1 MHLLQQAALSRELI
15 KVHIGHDCCWE
26 LNASATYWRSSCFL
40 KLINFVYW
48 LNVQSVDVKSWVA
61 YFTSVCVTVDL
72 CRISANLD
80 SYIQSNSFPCFAASS
95 PAGCPEK
102 LPKSP
107 WPFISQGWW
116 INMHT
121 SNLPCHTLA
130 MEPSHL
136 WNNQGPPSQP
146 AQRFSG
152 PAVTRSKWPFTDGAH
167 NIGHTFKSA
176 GYVNFWVPHT
186 QSTQWYNTRAKKER

>member
-15 KVHIGHDCCWE
+15 KVHIGHDCNWE
-26 LNASATYWRSSCFL
+26 LNASATYWRLSCFL

-107 WPFISQGWW
+107 WPFISHGWW
-116 INMHT
+116 INMHVYICLRVCICIHQT
-121 SNLPCHTLA
+121 CHAIHWPWSLPIFEIIRVPLHSPRKDSQVL
-130 MEPSHL
+130 
-136 WNNQGPPSQP
+136 PSQDP
-146 AQRFSG
+146 NDHLQ
-152 PAVTRSKWPFTDGAH
+152 TEL
-167 NIGHTFKSA
+167 II
-176 GYVNFWVPHT
+176 
-186 QSTQWYNTRAKKER
+186 